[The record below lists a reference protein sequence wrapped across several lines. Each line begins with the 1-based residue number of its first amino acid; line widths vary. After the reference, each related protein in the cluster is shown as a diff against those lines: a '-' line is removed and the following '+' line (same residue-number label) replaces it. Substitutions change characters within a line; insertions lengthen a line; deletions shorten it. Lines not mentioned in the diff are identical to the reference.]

1 MNGETVALRLAVPLN
16 VRELLGYKIPMHA
29 HALRVAAV
37 LSALTVS
44 SVRAQDVAPDFVL
57 PEGLEAKV
65 WASTPKL
72 FNPTN
77 IDVDAR
83 GRIWVTEGVNYRET
97 YKKQDAL
104 KHPEGDRVVILEDT
118 DGDGVADSSKVFA
131 QDPELICPL
140 GIAVI
145 GDKVIVSCAPHL
157 IVYTDAD
164 GDDKPEKKEILL
176 TGWGGFDHD
185 HGLHSVVGGL
195 DGKWYFNV
203 GNMGPHDVTDK
214 SGWRLNSGSCYVY
227 GNNGNTGN
235 RKSDDGR
242 VWTGGIAL
250 RVDPDGKNL
259 KPLAHNFRNSYETPV
274 DSFGNVWQSDND
286 DDGNQGCRLAWVMEG
301 GNYGFFS
308 QDGTRTW
315 QNDRRPDQNTQAA
328 HWHSEDP
335 GVMPPG
341 DITGAGGPTGVV
353 VYEGGLLG
361 DQFLGAVLNCDT
373 GRNRV
378 WMHKPK
384 PTGAGFGFDR
394 SDFIASKITDDAAGE
409 EARKFRPS
417 DVMVGTDGAVYVADW
432 YDPTT
437 GGHAIRDKV
446 GGGRILRIAP
456 KGDKTKA
463 PKIDLSTTDG
473 LLAALN
479 SPAINI
485 RHVAANKLAEKRD
498 SQTIERLQSMAGGKD
513 NLQRARAIWVL
524 ARSGDAGVTPVE
536 QMLRSD
542 DEQARL
548 VAFRALRSIDRN
560 VLENAKHLAGD
571 PSPVVR
577 REVAIALRDVPLEQ
591 CQDAIVKLAEGYDG
605 KDRFYLEAFGIAC
618 DGKEKA
624 IYPVLLEKLGNAD
637 PVKWSTSFADIAWR
651 LHPTAAIDAFAARAA
666 AKDLPVEQRQAA
678 MVAIAFINDE
688 RSAQAMSNLARTGS
702 EDLRPM
708 AEWWIGHRVK
718 NDWKDLA
725 AARHHVSPDAG
736 KADPEKLARLAKD
749 RNEFLDEKAQKRN
762 RDGAARRLAE
772 DPDGAKFLLALAA
785 EGKFPKDFTGVVSD
799 RLHKSTDLS
808 VRAMASEYFPRQ
820 GASGTPLPPIKEL
833 AAMKGDASRGRAVFF
848 GNTAGC
854 AKCHRFGSDGKDV
867 GPDLSAIRT
876 KFARPELLDAVLNPS
891 AAIAFGYESWI
902 IKTKG
907 NDVYSG
913 FVVADNPDNVVL
925 KESTGEQRTIPAKD
939 IVLRK
944 KQTISVMPDNVALG
958 LNAQELADLVQFLQT
973 APVAAPKVP

>member
-1 MNGETVALRLAVPLN
+1 
-16 VRELLGYKIPMHA
+16 MHA
-29 HALRVAAV
+29 HAILVAAV
-37 LSALTVS
+37 LSTLTIS
-44 SVRAQDVAPDFVL
+44 SARSQDIAPDFTL
-57 PEGLEAKV
+57 PDGLEAKV

-97 YKKQDAL
+97 YKKQEAL

-131 QDPELICPL
+131 QDKDLICPL

-145 GDKVIVSCAPHL
+145 GDKVIVSCSPHL

-164 GDDKPEKKEILL
+164 GDDVPEKKEILL
-176 TGWGGFDHD
+176 TGFGGFDHD

-214 SGWRLNSGSCYVY
+214 SGWRLHSGSCYIY

-259 KPLAHNFRNSYETPV
+259 KPLAHNFRNSYEIPI
-274 DSFGNVWQSDND
+274 DSFGNLWQSDND
-286 DDGNQGCRLAWVMEG
+286 DDGNQACRLAWVMEG

-308 QDGTRTW
+308 EDGTRTW
-315 QNDRRPDQNTQAA
+315 QNDRRPEQDTQAA

-353 VYEGGLLG
+353 VYEGGLLPEK
-361 DQFLGAVLNCDT
+361 FVGAILSCDT

-378 WMHKPK
+378 WMHMPEAN
-384 PTGAGFGFDR
+384 GAGFGFDR
-394 SDFIASKITDDAAGE
+394 GDFIASKITDDAAGNE
-409 EARKFRPS
+409 GRMFRPS
-417 DVMVGTDGAVYVADW
+417 DVAVGTDGAIYVSDW

-437 GGHAIRDKV
+437 GGHNIRDKK
-446 GGGRILRIAP
+446 GGGRIIRIAP
-456 KGDKTKA
+456 TGDQTKA
-463 PKIDLSTTDG
+463 PKIDFTTTDG
-473 LLAALN
+473 QLAALN
-479 SPAINI
+479 SPAINV
-485 RHVAANKLAEKRD
+485 RHVAANKLVEKRD
-498 SQTIERLQSMAGGKD
+498 SQPIERLLTMAGGKD
-513 NLQRARAIWVL
+513 KVQCARATSVL
-524 ARSGDAGVTPVE
+524 VRCGDAGAAAVE
-536 QMLRSD
+536 GLLKSD
-542 DEQARL
+542 DEQTRL
-548 VAFRALRSIDRN
+548 IAFRALRSIDRN
-560 VLENAKHLAGD
+560 VLENATALAGD
-571 PSPVVR
+571 PSPAVR
-577 REVAIALRDVPLEQ
+577 REVAIALRDVPLEK
-591 CQDAIVKLAEGYDG
+591 CRDAIVKLAEGYDG

-618 DGKEKA
+618 DGKEAA
-624 IYPVLLEKLGNAD
+624 IYPVLLEKLGNGD
-637 PVKWSTSFADIAWR
+637 PLKWSEPFAAVAWR
-651 LHPTAAIDAFAARAA
+651 LHPTQAIDALAARAA
-666 AKDLPVEQRQAA
+666 SAVLSPQARTQA
-678 MVAIAFINDE
+678 LTALAFIHDE
-688 RSAQAMSNLARTGS
+688 RSARAVSNLARSGP
-702 EDLRPM
+702 EALRPM
-708 AEWWIGHRVK
+708 AEWWIGHRVN

-725 AARHHVSPDAG
+725 AARHHVSPDTN
-736 KADPEKLARLAKD
+736 KPDPANLARLEKD
-749 RNEFLDEKAQKRN
+749 RNQFLDDNATKRS
-762 RDGAARRLAE
+762 RDGAARRLAD
-772 DPDGAKFLLALAA
+772 DPDGARFLLALAA
-785 EGKFPKDFTGVVSD
+785 EGKFPKAFTNTVSD
-799 RLHKSTDLS
+799 RLHKSGDLT

-820 GASGTPLPPIKEL
+820 GAGGAPLPPIKEL
-833 AAMKGDASRGRAVFF
+833 AAMKGDAARGRAVFF

-854 AKCHRFGSDGKDV
+854 AKCHKFGDEGKDV

-876 KFARPELLDAVLNPS
+876 KFARPELLDSILNPS
-891 AAIAFGYESWI
+891 AAIAFGYEASI
-902 IKTKG
+902 VKTKQ

-913 FVVADNPDNVVL
+913 FILAENPDNLVL
-925 KESTGEQRTIPAKD
+925 KDSAGEQRTISAKD

-958 LNAQELADLVQFLQT
+958 LNAQELADLAEFLQA
-973 APVAAPKVP
+973 APVAAAPKAP

>member
-1 MNGETVALRLAVPLN
+1 MYCNAFL
-16 VRELLGYKIPMHA
+16 
-29 HALRVAAV
+29 VAAAV
-37 LSALTVS
+37 SALALTS
-44 SVRAQDVAPDFVL
+44 AAPAQDVAPDFIL
-57 PEGLEAKV
+57 PDGLEAKV
-65 WASTPKL
+65 WAATPKL

-97 YKKQDAL
+97 YKKQEAL

-131 QDPELICPL
+131 QDKDLICPL

-145 GDKVIVSCAPHL
+145 GDKVIVSCAPNL

-164 GDDKPEKKEILL
+164 GDDKPEKKEVLL
-176 TGWGGFDHD
+176 GGWGGFDHD

-214 SGWRLNSGSCYVY
+214 SGWRLHSGSCYVY

-259 KPLAHNFRNSYETPV
+259 KPLAHNFRNSYETPI
-274 DSFGNVWQSDND
+274 DSFGDVWQSDND

-308 QDGTRTW
+308 EDGTRTW
-315 QNDRRPDQNTQAA
+315 QNDRRPGQNTQAA

-353 VYEGGLLG
+353 VYEGGLLPET
-361 DQFLGAVLNCDT
+361 FVGAILNCDT

-384 PTGAGFGFDR
+384 PSGAGFAFERG
-394 SDFIASKITDDAAGE
+394 DFIASKVTDDAAGQ
-409 EARKFRPS
+409 EARMFRPS
-417 DVMVGTDGAVYVADW
+417 DVAVGTDGAVYVSDW

-437 GGHAIRDKV
+437 GGHNIRDKV

-463 PKIDLSTTDG
+463 PKIDFSTTDG
-473 LLAALN
+473 QLAALN
-479 SPAINI
+479 NPAINI

-498 SQTIERLQSMAGGKD
+498 GQAIERLQSMAKGKD
-513 NLQRARAIWVL
+513 SVQRARATWVL
-524 ARSGDAGVTPVE
+524 SRSGDAGVAAVE
-536 QMLRSD
+536 QMLKSD
-542 DEQARL
+542 DERARL
-548 VAFRALRSIDRN
+548 VAFRALRAIDRN
-560 VLENAKHLAGD
+560 VLENATRLASD
-571 PSPVVR
+571 PSPAIR
-577 REVAIALRDVPLEQ
+577 REVAVALRDVPLEK
-591 CQDAIVKLAEGYDG
+591 CRDAIVKLAEGYDG
-605 KDRFYLEAFGIAC
+605 KDRFYLEAFGVAC
-618 DGKEKA
+618 DGKEAA
-624 IYPVLLEKLGNAD
+624 IYPILLEKLGNVE
-637 PVKWSTSFADIAWR
+637 PLNWSESFAGIAWR
-651 LHPTAAIDAFAARAA
+651 LHPPQAIDALAARAA
-666 AKDLPVEQRQAA
+666 AKDVAAEQRAQA
-678 MVAIAFINDE
+678 MVAIAFIHDE
-688 RSAQAMSNLARTGS
+688 RSAQAMSGLARNAA
-702 EDLRPM
+702 EALRPL
-708 AEWWIGHRVK
+708 AEWWIGHRVR

-736 KADPEKLARLAKD
+736 KPDPANLARLEKD
-749 RNEFLDEKAQKRN
+749 RNEFLDETGQRRS
-762 RDGAARRLAE
+762 RDGAARRLAD

-785 EGKFPKDFTGVVSD
+785 EGKFPKPFTNTVSD
-799 RLHKSTDLS
+799 RLHKSADLT

-820 GASGTPLPPIKEL
+820 GAGGAPLPPIKEL
-833 AAMKGDASRGRAVFF
+833 AAMKGDAERGRTIFF

-854 AKCHRFGSDGKDV
+854 AKCHKFGNDGKDV

-876 KFARPELLDAVLNPS
+876 KFARPELLDSILNPS

-902 IKTKG
+902 VKTKG
-907 NDVYSG
+907 NDVHAG
-913 FVVADNPDNVVL
+913 FVVADNPDNLVL
-925 KESTGEQRTIPAKD
+925 KDSAGEQRTIPAKD
-939 IVLRK
+939 ITLRK

-958 LNAQELADLVQFLQT
+958 LNAQELADLVEFLQT
-973 APVAAPKVP
+973 APLKAP